1 MLAPQL
7 RSSCGNTMNKL
18 NKRKL
23 DIDDIWPLLDLFYK
37 SGFTKRDMKF
47 FIDTWWKIGDAFK
60 TKYK

>member
-1 MLAPQL
+1 
-7 RSSCGNTMNKL
+7 MNKL